1 MQINPEDFKN
11 VKVLLVDDDTFLL
24 DMYSMKLKKYGFQ
37 VNIALNG
44 VDALDKLTNGGYQP
58 DVILSDVVMP
68 HMNGVDFLKNLREK
82 KIAENAIV
90 IMLTNQ
96 GQADDLN
103 AVKPYHVDDYI
114 IKALAIPTEV
124 VEKVI
129 EVYYRVRPQMRPAA
143 SAAPA
148 AGAPAAPSTPAA
160 PTA

>member
-1 MQINPEDFKN
+1 MKTNPEDFKD
-11 VKVLLVDDDTFLL
+11 VKVMIIDDDTFLL
-24 DMYSMKLKKYGFQ
+24 DMYSMKFKKYGFQ

-44 VDALDKLTNGGYQP
+44 KDAISKLEEGYAP

-68 HMNGVDFLKNLREK
+68 YMNGVDFLKNIREK
-82 KIAENAIV
+82 KLAENAIV

-96 GQADDLN
+96 GQADDLA

-129 EVYYRVRPQMRPAA
+129 EVFYRVRPQARPEGRTG
-143 SAAPA
+143 SVRPQQ
-148 AGAPAAPSTPAA
+148 SVS
-160 PTA
+160 

>member
-1 MQINPEDFKN
+1 MKNNPEDFKD
-11 VKVLLVDDDTFLL
+11 VKVMIVDDDTFLL
-24 DMYSMKLKKYGFQ
+24 DMYSMKFKKYGFQ

-44 VDALDKLTNGGYQP
+44 KDALAKLEDGTYAP
-58 DVILSDVVMP
+58 DVILTDVIMP
-68 HMNGVDFLKNLREK
+68 YMNGIDFLKNLREK

-96 GQADDLN
+96 GQADDLA

-129 EVYYRVRPQMRPAA
+129 EVYHRLRPQSLPAQ
-143 SAAPA
+143 SA
-148 AGAPAAPSTPAA
+148 
-160 PTA
+160 